1 VTKEE
6 MMNALVLYESQYGNT
21 ERIARTIADSL
32 REFGDARAVL
42 VDKAHPAELQGMD
55 LLILGCPT
63 QGWRP
68 TPAIQAFVEGISSER
83 IGSLAI
89 SLFDTRFKLPRW
101 MSGSAAK
108 VMAEKLQEKGISLIV
123 PPESFYVKG
132 TEGPLRSG
140 ELDRAAAWAQMLPV
154 TGRGPTAR
162 EEKISDGR
170 YRR

>member
-1 VTKEE
+1 
-6 MMNALVLYESQYGNT
+6 MNALVIYDSHYGNT
-21 ERIARTIADSL
+21 ERIAQAIADTL
-32 REFGDARAVL
+32 REVGEVRTAL
-42 VDKAHPAELQGMD
+42 VGHSHAAELEGVD
-55 LLILGCPT
+55 LLVVGCPT

-68 TPAIQAFVEGISSER
+68 TPAIQAFVEGISSEH

-101 MSGSAAK
+101 MTGSAAK

-132 TEGPLRSG
+132 KEEPLRSG

-154 TGRGPTAR
+154 TSRGPTAR